1 MKKEIKNQMKDIT
14 IYWVHYNTN
23 LIKDI
28 IIDQPLVN
36 SVVITIERSCDHLTL
51 KLTPKLDV
59 TGGKKKKLLHGLL

>member
-1 MKKEIKNQMKDIT
+1 MKKRKLNERYN
-14 IYWVHYNTN
+14 YWVHYNTN

-36 SVVITIERSCDHLTL
+36 SVVITIEMSCNHLML

-59 TGGKKKKLLHGLL
+59 TGGKKKNYCMDFF